1 MTHQLIGNAN
11 DISRSHKSLSLSG
24 VSKSKIKDFILS
36 PAHIR
41 GEEFEGLQLLSVS
54 IYWSSPGNMLN
65 ILLHLTILAAFQ
77 QEIFLEASGLPECY
91 TVAIYI
97 IHISLINF
105 FHIKF
110 NQNT

>member
-1 MTHQLIGNAN
+1 
-11 DISRSHKSLSLSG
+11 
-24 VSKSKIKDFILS
+24 
-36 PAHIR
+36 
-41 GEEFEGLQLLSVS
+41 
-54 IYWSSPGNMLN
+54 MLN

-77 QEIFLEASGLPECY
+77 QEIFSEASGLSECY

-105 FHIKF
+105 FDPKTPQHIKF